1 MALHQFPAHYG
12 FFFTKTSHSKAE
24 GPTDPQNIQLKNPF
38 VVAVTGAGKG
48 IGYRV
53 ALQFARAGAS
63 GIAISSRTQKDLDAL
78 SAELF
83 SINSNLKVLSFLCD
97 ITNEA
102 QVANFASA
110 VKDKFGRLDAIIANA
125 GLISD
130 YVTDPDGSNRRMAS
144 TFEDDVDFF
153 RTINTNLIGTVWTAK
168 YFVPLLA
175 TTKDGPQAFV
185 GITSPASQFP
195 TSALTP
201 MSFNLSK
208 YAMNRLCE
216 SISVDYHEKSGV
228 CCYALGPGNVTTPGS
243 ENHPGEI
250 WKQSKTFIIFT

>member
-12 FFFTKTSHSKAE
+12 FFFTKTFHSKAE

-63 GIAISSRTQKDLDAL
+63 GIVISSRTQKDLDAL

-83 SINSNLKVLSFLCD
+83 SINSNLEVLSFLCD

-110 VKDKFGRLDAIIANA
+110 VKDKFGRLDAIIAKCRFDIR
-125 GLISD
+125 LRHRSRWQQP
-130 YVTDPDGSNRRMAS
+130 TDAWRAPSKTTS
-144 TFEDDVDFF
+144 TF
-153 RTINTNLIGTVWTAK
+153 
-168 YFVPLLA
+168 
-175 TTKDGPQAFV
+175 
-185 GITSPASQFP
+185 
-195 TSALTP
+195 
-201 MSFNLSK
+201 
-208 YAMNRLCE
+208 
-216 SISVDYHEKSGV
+216 SVRSTQI
-228 CCYALGPGNVTTPGS
+228 L
-243 ENHPGEI
+243 
-250 WKQSKTFIIFT
+250 